1 MATGAWL
8 LNTNTHKRMVH
19 WHEWDWE
26 TLAMPTTLPSEGERQ
41 PKTCIC
47 CQNGRLLFMK
57 CIWNIHRMFQHF
69 EPHTGVLIECIQ
81 PTLDT
86 HAHIKMWCQQVTHE
100 IMPQRNV
107 SIYARVCSILLV
119 RTVWAHSGVL
129 SWNETP
135 DPLIREQE
143 WGTFHSDLFIVAAFN
158 KQLTHIR
165 KNLIYKIYQRI
176 VQESSFTLES
186 CSRLAYID
194 QLLISNL
201 LWQVHQLFKQQSIF
215 VDKGF

>member
-47 CQNGRLLFMK
+47 CQNRLLISMK
-57 CIWNIHRMFQHF
+57 CIWNILRMFQHF
-69 EPHTGVLIECIQ
+69 EPHTGVLIECTQ

-86 HAHIKMWCQQVTHE
+86 HAHIKTWCQQVTHE
-100 IMPQRNV
+100 IMPQRNL
-107 SIYARVCSILLV
+107 SIYAWVCSILLV

-143 WGTFHSDLFIVAAFN
+143 WGTFCSDLFNVAAFT
-158 KQLTHIR
+158 KQLTHQEESDIHNPSKDCTR
-165 KNLIYKIYQRI
+165 KQFHTGKLLTARSTFDKQ
-176 VQESSFTLES
+176 FTLASTSHFLTTEYF
-186 CSRLAYID
+186 CR
-194 QLLISNL
+194 
-201 LWQVHQLFKQQSIF
+201 
-215 VDKGF
+215 